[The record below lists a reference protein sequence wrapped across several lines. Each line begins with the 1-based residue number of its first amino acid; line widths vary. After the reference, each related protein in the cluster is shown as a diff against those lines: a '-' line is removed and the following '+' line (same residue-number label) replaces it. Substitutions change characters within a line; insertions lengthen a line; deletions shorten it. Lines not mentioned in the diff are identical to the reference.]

1 MICSGALT
9 ALSWAGG
16 WLWVSGGSHV
26 KDLGVL
32 MLLALTATAIT
43 WWIVPQVVAFVRH
56 FWSFFARV
64 TLSIAYLL
72 LFIWLYY
79 LKT

>member
-1 MICSGALT
+1 MIYGGVLVAS
-9 ALSWAGG
+9 SWAGG
-16 WLWVSGGSHV
+16 RLWQTVGSHA
-26 KDLGVL
+26 KDLFAL